1 MLMNTKTNFMNVTR
15 SLRIGLVA
23 AAAIFL
29 SHSATAMTPPVLLG
43 TDSNFAILAGSGI
56 TFAGAVNST
65 TITGDIGTF
74 PTTSITGL
82 GNVVLT
88 GSSVNHAGDA
98 VTQQAKNDL
107 VTAYNDAAGRSP
119 TITYGPIF
127 DLGGQTLTS
136 GVYNDPTSFG
146 LTGTLTLNGLG
157 DPNAVFIFQ
166 TGTTLITAS
175 NSVVY
180 LENGAQACNVFWQVG
195 SSATLGTSSNFSGII
210 LAADSITLNTS
221 ATVSGQLLA
230 RDYAATL
237 DTNTVAICVGCVVG
251 GPSVPDSGSTLLL
264 LGSGLA
270 ALLGFGSLLGYGR
283 RYLVLV

>member
-1 MLMNTKTNFMNVTR
+1 MNTKTNFMNVTR